1 MPRHMKS
8 ARIRRAAAAVSLAVC
23 SLVAVLV
30 APTPASGQV
39 LQLLQAVNNGGS
51 WIRLPVE
58 AGQATYRSPVFP
70 LAGLAVDGCLKVWER
85 HSGSWTI
92 RAHDTMGDDR
102 LDVTATPGE
111 PVKFA
116 YKAGI
121 QAQLDV
127 AIEWSEPADTTLF
140 IWVGISAS
148 GNRDNGRDI
157 CQPPPT

>member
-1 MPRHMKS
+1 MPRHMRS
-8 ARIRRAAAAVSLAVC
+8 ARLRRAAVAISVAVC
-23 SLVAVLV
+23 PLAMAL
-30 APTPASGQV
+30 AAPASAHGQV

-58 AGQATYRSPVFP
+58 AGQATYRSAVFP

-102 LDVTATPGE
+102 LDVTANPGE
-111 PVKFA
+111 PVRFA
-116 YKAGI
+116 FKAGI

-140 IWVGISAS
+140 IWVGVSAS
-148 GNRDNGRDI
+148 GNRGADRDI
-157 CQPPPT
+157 CQPPPR

>member
-1 MPRHMKS
+1 MKS
-8 ARIRRAAAAVSLAVC
+8 ARVRRAAAVISLAAG
-23 SLVAVLV
+23 SLVAVLA
-30 APTPASGQV
+30 APTPAHGQI

-70 LAGLAVDGCLKVWER
+70 LAGLGVDGCLKVWER

-116 YKAGI
+116 YQAGI

-148 GNRDNGRDI
+148 GARDNGRDI

>member
-1 MPRHMKS
+1 MPRHLKS
-8 ARIRRAAAAVSLAVC
+8 ARIRRAAAGVSLTVC
-23 SLVAVLV
+23 SLLAALS
-30 APTPASGQV
+30 APTPATGQV

-51 WIRLPVE
+51 WVRLPVE
-58 AGQATYRSPVFP
+58 AGQATFRSPVFP
-70 LAGLAVDGCLKVWER
+70 LAGLAVDGCLKVWQR

-102 LDVTATPGE
+102 LDVTTTPGE

-116 YKAGI
+116 YRAGI

-140 IWVGISAS
+140 IWVGISPS
-148 GNRDNGRDI
+148 GSRDNGRDI

>member
-1 MPRHMKS
+1 MKS
-8 ARIRRAAAAVSLAVC
+8 ARIRRAAIAVSLAAC
-23 SLVAVLV
+23 PSFTALA
-30 APTPASGQV
+30 TPSPADGQIF
-39 LQLLQAVNNGGS
+39 QLLQAVNNGGS

-111 PVKFA
+111 AVTFA

-140 IWVGISAS
+140 IWVGVAAA

-157 CQPPPT
+157 CQPPPR

>member
-1 MPRHMKS
+1 MLRHMKS
-8 ARIRRAAAAVSLAVC
+8 ARIRRAAVAISLAGCPLLAAVA
-23 SLVAVLV
+23 
-30 APTPASGQV
+30 APAPADGQV
-39 LQLLQAVNNGGS
+39 LQLLQAVNNGGT

-58 AGQATYRSPVFP
+58 AGRATYRSPVFP
-70 LAGLAVDGCLKVWER
+70 LAGLAVDGCLKVWAR

-92 RAHDTMGDDR
+92 RARDTMGDHR
-102 LDVTATPGE
+102 LDVTASPGE
-111 PVKFA
+111 PVEFA

-140 IWVGISAS
+140 IWVGVSAS

-157 CQPPPT
+157 CQPPPE